1 MDVNRR
7 APSSEEK
14 VDALLIPTDS
24 RGHYIVIY
32 NVNLPMRLFA
42 TDATSTAALE
52 RVKNL
57 LERDFAN
64 AEATFQFTASYL
76 LFHPATRQ
84 FRTWTGSF
92 YPRGNAPAMLST
104 FQPFR
109 PDTFVQFGLGTIFTF
124 KLVLNFINFLICHMC
139 KNKVYIKGISKKT
152 T

>member
-76 LFHPATRQ
+76 LFHPATTSKTASEIGREK
-84 FRTWTGSF
+84 TPAGSF
-92 YPRGNAPAMLST
+92 T
-104 FQPFR
+104 
-109 PDTFVQFGLGTIFTF
+109 
-124 KLVLNFINFLICHMC
+124 K
-139 KNKVYIKGISKKT
+139 
-152 T
+152 